1 MFYGCTC
8 TGTEFGTTKLD
19 KVNVEFAFSGSLTIH
34 IQTICSHIEDLPDG
48 LRSDKDQSGK

>member
-19 KVNVEFAFSGSLTIH
+19 KVNVEFAFSGSLTTH